1 MNTNNNR
8 FNDDDLDAE
17 IRENMKKVNE
27 ELNMAKE
34 ANEDTGM
41 SLLTK
46 AAIGTVAIAS
56 VCGAAYAAYRF
67 FKGSEE

>member
-1 MNTNNNR
+1 MENTKR
-8 FNDDDLDAE
+8 DLGS
-17 IRENMKKVNE
+17 KPNE

-34 ANEDTGM
+34 ANEATGM
-41 SLLTK
+41 SFLTK

>member
-8 FNDDDLDAE
+8 FNDDELEAE
-17 IRENMKKVNE
+17 IREHMKKVNE
-27 ELNMAKE
+27 ELNMSKE

-46 AAIGTVAIAS
+46 AAIGTAAIAG

-67 FKGSEE
+67 FRGNGE

>member
-1 MNTNNNR
+1 MNNR
-8 FNDDDLDAE
+8 FNDDELDAE
-17 IRENMKKVNE
+17 IREHMKKTNE
-27 ELNMAKE
+27 ELNMFKE

-56 VCGAAYAAYRF
+56 VCGVAYAAYRF
-67 FKGSEE
+67 FRGSEE